1 MRFTDF
7 NLDPRIIEAI
17 ETMHYQECTP
27 IQAEAIPPLLEGRD
41 LIGIAQTGTGKT
53 AAYLL
58 PIIQRLTTGEYPND
72 AINCI
77 IMAPTRELARQ
88 IDQSVEAFSY
98 FLPIS
103 SVAVY
108 GGNDAIR
115 YEQELRGLK
124 LGADIVIATP
134 GRLLSHMQLGNFKLD
149 RLSFFVLDEADRML
163 DMGFIDDIR
172 TIVNHLPQKRQ
183 TLLFSATMPA
193 EISLLAEQML
203 SNPVKVKIAIA
214 QPVETVSQ
222 NAYFCNET
230 QKDKLLQCLFKDQAP
245 RRTLIFASS
254 KLKVKQL
261 TQELLRRGIKASQM
275 HSDLEQ
281 RQRDAVMR
289 EFRNGTAPLLVATDI
304 ISRGI
309 DIDDIETVINY
320 NVPRDVED
328 YIHRIGRTARAGKN
342 GKAITFVSPNEQHA
356 FDRIERFL
364 HKRINRLPLPDSL
377 CAPSDSRRNTSSHPK
392 NPHHHGHG
400 YRTTSDNAAHR
411 SPHQR
416 RPSGERPSK

>member
-1 MRFTDF
+1 
-7 NLDPRIIEAI
+7 
-17 ETMHYQECTP
+17 MHYQECTP

-58 PIIQRLTTGEYPND
+58 PIIQRLTTGEYPDD

-203 SNPVKVKIAIA
+203 SDPVKVKIAIA

-342 GKAITFVSPNEQHA
+342 GKAITFVSPNEQRA

-392 NPHHHGHG
+392 NSHHHRHD

>member
-1 MRFTDF
+1 
-7 NLDPRIIEAI
+7 
-17 ETMHYQECTP
+17 MHYQECTP
-27 IQAEAIPPLLEGRD
+27 IQAEAIPPLLEGRG

-58 PIIQRLTTGEYPND
+58 PIIQRLTTGEYPNN

-134 GRLLSHMQLGNFKLD
+134 GRLLSHMQLGNLKLD

-230 QKDKLLQCLFKDQAP
+230 QKDRLLQCLFNDQAP

-342 GKAITFVSPNEQHA
+342 GKAITFVSPNEQRT

-364 HKRINRLPLPDSL
+364 HKKINRLPLPDSL